1 MTQTLLPIHRLPLP
15 SKTLQK
21 ALTRLEVDGEPSAQ
35 RRSTSFPAST
45 PGVWAPVQPLW
56 TEWPLRVTKAEALEL
71 GADVDKGDG
80 VDVEDVLRRWDPVDK
95 EEKGD
100 NGLALGSSVHRL
112 KLEPILLGVSEFA
125 RAEVLPHLDVG
136 DAADLE
142 AGTEAD
148 ASPARAALVDVLS
161 GRKILS
167 SAEYGPWATRYCGHQ
182 FGQWAGQL
190 GDGRAVSLIET
201 VSEAGRTEIQV
212 KGAGRTPFSRSA
224 DGLAVLRSG
233 VREYLGCE
241 AIAALGIPT
250 TRSLAIL
257 TSPVIVI
264 RENGRE
270 LSSLVARTAP
280 TFIRIGHF
288 EAMNP
293 GEAGRNTHQ
302 IFFGGAWNNGRDEE
316 ADKKSPLG
324 GHGNLD
330 GLRDLTLW
338 VKDEVM
344 QSKGSIKDWFFDV
357 VRRNA
362 DTVAAWQVYGFMHG
376 VLNTDNIS
384 IMGLTIDYGPY
395 AFMDVFDPQHICNHS
410 DPGGLYSYRNQPNR
424 VLFALDSLA
433 SSLLP
438 ILGYEKLNGAPP
450 PAGWGEDAST
460 DDVRKWEEAGLAAI
474 DGWNKE
480 FIKTQEKAESDG
492 WKMRF
497 GLKTFRDDDERAIVR
512 NYQSMLKAC
521 SADFGVSFRLL
532 AAFEPSRA
540 AEDGYIPKFA
550 KRFIAATTADLSSDS
565 VMRAEEDAGA
575 WLRVYAARATED
587 AEVKTW
593 TKEAGDGKWEAAR
606 TVAMRKVN
614 PRFILRQWVLEEVI
628 ATMDKAL
635 KDADVP
641 TARRALALVLDL
653 ASNPF
658 ETYGERED
666 GSVRDDLDDA
676 TAERARLCGLGP
688 RGMLGFQC
696 SCSS

>member
-1 MTQTLLPIHRLPLP
+1 MTQSQLPIHRLPLP
-15 SKTLQK
+15 TKTLQK
-21 ALTRLEVDGEPSAQ
+21 ALTRLDLDSEPSAQ
-35 RRSTSFPAST
+35 RRSTSFPTST
-45 PGVWAPVQPLW
+45 RGVWAPVQPLW
-56 TEWPLRVTKAEALEL
+56 TEWPLRVTKAEALDL
-71 GADVDKGDG
+71 GADVDKGEG

-100 NGLALGSSVHRL
+100 NGLALGSSAHRL
-112 KLEPILLGVSEFA
+112 KLEPILLGVSEIA
-125 RAEVLPHLDVG
+125 RAEVLPLLDVG
-136 DAADLE
+136 DAADIN
-142 AGTEAD
+142 ATTD
-148 ASPARAALVDVLS
+148 SDVSPARAALVDVLS
-161 GRKILS
+161 GRKIVS
-167 SAEYGPWATRYCGHQ
+167 SADYGPWATRYCGHQ

-190 GDGRAVSLIET
+190 GDGRAMSLIET
-201 VSEAGRTEIQV
+201 ISDAGRTEIQV

-241 AIAALGIPT
+241 AVAALGIPT

-257 TSPVIVI
+257 TSPIIVI

-270 LSSLVARTAP
+270 LSSVVARTAP

-293 GEAGRNTHQ
+293 GEAGRRSHQ
-302 IFFGGAWNNGRDEE
+302 IFFGGGWDNAHEAE
-316 ADKKSPLG
+316 ADQASPLG

-338 VKDEVM
+338 VKDEIM
-344 QSKGSIKDWFFDV
+344 HSNGSIQDWFLDV

-438 ILGYEKLNGAPP
+438 ILGYEKLNDAPP
-450 PAGWGEDAST
+450 PAGWAESAST

-474 DGWNKE
+474 EGWNDV
-480 FIKTQEKAESDG
+480 FTKTQEKAECDG

-497 GLKTFRDDDERAIVR
+497 GFKTYKDDDDRSIVR
-512 NYQSMLKAC
+512 NFQSMLKAC
-521 SADFGVSFRLL
+521 SADFGASLRLL
-532 AAFEPSRA
+532 AALEPSRA
-540 AEDGYIPKFA
+540 DEDGYIRKFA
-550 KRFIAATTADLSSDS
+550 ERLIAAATADLPPDS

-575 WLRVYAARATED
+575 WLRVYATRAAQDSEVEGWKKD
-587 AEVKTW
+587 AP
-593 TKEAGDGKWEAAR
+593 DGKWEVAR
-606 TVAMRKVN
+606 TAAMRKVN

-628 ATMDKAL
+628 STMDSAL

-641 TARRALALVLDL
+641 TARRALALVLDI

-658 ETYGERED
+658 ESYGERED
-666 GSVRDDLDDA
+666 GSIRDDLDDA
-676 TAERARLCGLGP
+676 TADRARLCGLGP
-688 RGMLGFQC
+688 RSMLGFQC